1 MIPVPGYGVGTPYGR
16 RGPYWSC
23 DRDAAGNGIHT
34 GVDYPAPVG
43 ARVVAARPGTAVYS
57 SHGSAFGYHQLDI
70 RCGDGTRDFY
80 AHMPSRAVAD
90 GARVEAGQTVGKV
103 GSEGNVTGPHLHFE
117 RHATETGGWSCAVV
131 RDPAPS
137 INYASSAGSGGSG
150 SSAGQDEEMPKFS
163 RTRMTKTLTVK
174 PNVWTN
180 LVWDAV
186 SGGDA
191 GTAGQAYIL
200 IGPSAYTGTLLAT
213 VEAGGEVIRTRF
225 IERAKQGSD
234 WVTNDSY
241 PNVEHPLTSG
251 KTYIADTRT
260 QNVPKDTRLVCQV
273 NIPNGGTIESAEFS
287 ALYF

>member
-1 MIPVPGYGVGTPYGR
+1 MIPVPGVSVGTPYGK

-23 DRDAAGNGIHT
+23 DRDAYGNGIHT

-43 ARVVAARPGTAVYS
+43 TRVVAARPGTAVYCN
-57 SHGSAFGYHQLDI
+57 HGSAFGYHQLEI
-70 RCGDGTRDFY
+70 NAGDGTRDFY

-90 GARVEAGQTVGKV
+90 GARVEAGATVGKV

-117 RHATETGGWSCAVV
+117 RHATESGGWSCSVV

-137 INYASSAGSGGSG
+137 INYGAAPKPIPE
-150 SSAGQDEEMPKFS
+150 DEMPKFS
-163 RTRMTKTLTVK
+163 RTRMTKPITLQ
-174 PNVWTN
+174 PNTWTN
-180 LVWDAV
+180 LVWDKV

-191 GTAGQAYIL
+191 GTAGQAYVML
-200 IGPSAYTGTLLAT
+200 GPSAYTGTLLAT
-213 VEAGGEVIRTRF
+213 VDAGGEIVRTRF
-225 IERAKQGSD
+225 IERVKQGGD

-260 QNVPKDTRLVCQV
+260 QNVPKDTRLVCQI
-273 NIPNGGTIESAEFS
+273 NLPNGGTIESAEFS